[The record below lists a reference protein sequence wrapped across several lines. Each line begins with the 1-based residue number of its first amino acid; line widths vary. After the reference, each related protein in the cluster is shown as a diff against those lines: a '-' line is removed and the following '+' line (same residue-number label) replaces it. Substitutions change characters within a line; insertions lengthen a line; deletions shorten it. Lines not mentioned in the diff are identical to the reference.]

1 MVAQNV
7 QAGGIS
13 AMSAVYSEKARKQ
26 AAEGANFEDLL
37 KNTKSITAGK
47 PEEAKD
53 AKDVKLPEASDAKP
67 ETELKNEASGSKA
80 ELKTEKEASTAETAK
95 TTDTLQTEEEIQKEA
110 AEISDTELLERVAA
124 FVLQVAELVQE
135 LLGLTKEQF
144 DSMLGQLGMTE
155 ADLLSTDML
164 TDFYLNVKQAPD
176 ASVLL
181 TDDSLL
187 QGLKELG
194 AAIEEMAEQHGFPKE
209 LLEQQMEMPE
219 FAEVLRSFKEGNY
232 EAPDAEDVQDTE
244 DAGVPAAETEAV
256 AAKETRVQGRT
267 KEVTL
272 EFKEEGAME
281 KAPVRHSE
289 AAEDKAPE
297 TMVQGGQFLQN
308 LEEAVTQ
315 KAEAV
320 SGQTDIVALVREIAD
335 QLLERVR
342 VVVSPETTSLE
353 IQLTP
358 EHLGKVGLTLSE
370 QDGVLK
376 AKFFTEN
383 ELAKQ
388 AIETNLIQF
397 KETLNEQGLRVESI
411 EVMVSEFSFD
421 KNGQAEQSG
430 QGGEQKGRRHF
441 AADEAEE
448 SMAKPDRLAEH
459 FLSEGESTVN
469 YMA

>member
-7 QAGGIS
+7 QTGGIS
-13 AMSAVYSEKARKQ
+13 AMSAVYSERAKKQ
-26 AAEGANFEDLL
+26 VTEGANFEDLL
-37 KNTKSITAGK
+37 KNTKSVTVGK
-47 PEEAKD
+47 PEEATGDTKKPATSE
-53 AKDVKLPEASDAKP
+53 AK
-67 ETELKNEASGSKA
+67 TESEPKNEALGNKA
-80 ELKTEKEASTAETAK
+80 ETKTEKKEN
-95 TTDTLQTEEEIQKEA
+95 QTETVKKPDEFQAEA
-110 AEISDTELLERVAA
+110 EKTETVTEVSDTELLERTAA

-144 DSMLGQLGMTE
+144 DSMLEQLGMTE
-155 ADLLSTDML
+155 ADLLNPDML
-164 TDFYLNVKQAPD
+164 TNFYLNVKQAPD
-176 ASVLL
+176 ASELL

-194 AAIEEMAEQHGFPKE
+194 AAIEEMAEQSGFPKE
-209 LLEQQMEMPE
+209 LLMQQIETPE
-219 FAEVLRSFKEGNY
+219 FAEAIRSLKEGSY
-232 EAPDAEDVQDTE
+232 EAKNPEDAEL
-244 DAGVPAAETEAV
+244 PETEIDV
-256 AAKETRVQGRT
+256 TDVEGTKQSGKP

-272 EFKEEGAME
+272 EFKEESGME
-281 KAPVRHSE
+281 KASARTSE
-289 AAEDKAPE
+289 TTEPKLPE
-297 TMVQGGQFLQN
+297 TAMQGEQFVQN
-308 LEEAVTQ
+308 LQEAVAQ
-315 KAEAV
+315 KAETV

-358 EHLGKVGLTLSE
+358 EHLGKVGLTISE

-376 AKFFTEN
+376 ARFFTEN

-388 AIETNLIQF
+388 AIESNLVQF
-397 KETLNEQGLRVESI
+397 KETLSEQGLRVESI

-430 QGGEQKGRRHF
+430 QGGEQKGRHHF
-441 AADEAEE
+441 AAEE
-448 SMAKPDRLAEH
+448 TEEGIAKPDRIAEH

>member
-7 QAGGIS
+7 QTGGIS
-13 AMSAVYSEKARKQ
+13 AMSAVYSERAKKQ
-26 AAEGANFEDLL
+26 TAEGANFEDLL
-37 KNTKSITAGK
+37 KNTKSAVTERTEKAGDAKK
-47 PEEAKD
+47 PE
-53 AKDVKLPEASDAKP
+53 VSDAKT
-67 ETELKNEASGSKA
+67 ETEPKKEVLDS
-80 ELKTEKEASTAETAK
+80 KTETKTETKEGSTETIKDSNKVQNEGEK
-95 TTDTLQTEEEIQKEA
+95 TETV
-110 AEISDTELLERVAA
+110 AEISDTELLERTAA
-124 FVLQVAELVQE
+124 FVLQVAELVKE

-144 DSMLGQLGMTE
+144 DSMLEQLGMTE
-155 ADLLSTDML
+155 ADLLNPDML

-176 ASVLL
+176 ASALL
-181 TDDSLL
+181 TDASLL

-194 AAIEEMAEQHGFPKE
+194 TAIEEMAEQSEFPKE
-209 LLEQQMEMPE
+209 LLMQQMETPE
-219 FAEVLRSFKEGNY
+219 FAEALRSFKEGNH
-232 EAPDAEDVQDTE
+232 EVQNTE
-244 DAGVPAAETEAV
+244 DAELPETETDAIT
-256 AAKETRVQGRT
+256 ATETRQFGKT
-267 KEVTL
+267 KEVTI
-272 EFKEEGAME
+272 EFKEESGTE
-281 KAPVRHSE
+281 KTSVKNSE
-289 AAEDKAPE
+289 AAEPKMPE
-297 TMVQGGQFLQN
+297 TAMQGEQFLQN
-308 LEEAVTQ
+308 LKEAVAQ
-315 KAEAV
+315 KAESV

-376 AKFFTEN
+376 ARFFTEN

-388 AIETNLIQF
+388 AIESNLVQF
-397 KETLNEQGLRVESI
+397 KEALSEQGLRVESI

-430 QGGEQKGRRHF
+430 QDGEQKGRRHF
-441 AADEAEE
+441 AADETEE
-448 SMAKPDRLAEH
+448 GIIKPDRLAEH

>member
-7 QAGGIS
+7 QANGIS
-13 AMSAVYSEKARKQ
+13 AVSAVYSERAKKQ
-26 AAEGANFEDLL
+26 VAEGANFEDLL
-37 KNTKSITAGK
+37 KNTKSVTVGK
-47 PEEAKD
+47 PEEAAGDTKKPAASEAKTEPKD
-53 AKDVKLPEASDAKP
+53 EALGSNT
-67 ETELKNEASGSKA
+67 ET
-80 ELKTEKEASTAETAK
+80 KTEKKESQAETVKASDKPQAEAGK
-95 TTDTLQTEEEIQKEA
+95 TETP
-110 AEISDTELLERVAA
+110 AEVSDTELLERTAA

-144 DSMLGQLGMTE
+144 DSMLEQLGMTE
-155 ADLLSTDML
+155 ADLLQPDML
-164 TDFYLNVKQAPD
+164 TNFYLNVKQAPD
-176 ASVLL
+176 ASALL
-181 TDDSLL
+181 TDASLL

-194 AAIEEMAEQHGFPKE
+194 AAIEEMAEQSGFPKE
-209 LLEQQMEMPE
+209 LLMQQIETPE
-219 FAEVLRSFKEGNY
+219 FAEAVRNLKEGNY
-232 EAPDAEDVQDTE
+232 GTQDTE
-244 DAGVPAAETEAV
+244 DAELPE
-256 AAKETRVQGRT
+256 KETDVIAVEETRQYGKS

-272 EFKEEGAME
+272 EFKEESGTE
-281 KAPVRHSE
+281 KASVKTSETAEPNMPEPV
-289 AAEDKAPE
+289 
-297 TMVQGGQFLQN
+297 VQGEQFVQN
-308 LEEAVTQ
+308 LQEAVAQ
-315 KAEAV
+315 KTEAV

-358 EHLGKVGLTLSE
+358 EYLGKVGLTISE

-376 AKFFTEN
+376 ASFFTEN

-388 AIETNLIQF
+388 AIESNLVQF
-397 KETLNEQGLRVESI
+397 KETLSEQGLRVESI

-430 QGGEQKGRRHF
+430 QGGEQKGRHHF
-441 AADEAEE
+441 AAEE
-448 SMAKPDRLAEH
+448 TEEGIAKPDRLAEH